1 MVTRRGASIAFQKTC
16 STPFTVVF
24 YASVSGGGE
33 SREGM
38 INKQADSQS
47 SGWNTGLTH
56 DDFGLN
62 NIFTELRTSNNN
74 NNRT

>member
-1 MVTRRGASIAFQKTC
+1 M
-16 STPFTVVF
+16 VF

-62 NIFTELRTSNNN
+62 NIFPELRTSDN

>member
-1 MVTRRGASIAFQKTC
+1 M
-16 STPFTVVF
+16 VF

-62 NIFTELRTSNNN
+62 NIFTELRTSDN